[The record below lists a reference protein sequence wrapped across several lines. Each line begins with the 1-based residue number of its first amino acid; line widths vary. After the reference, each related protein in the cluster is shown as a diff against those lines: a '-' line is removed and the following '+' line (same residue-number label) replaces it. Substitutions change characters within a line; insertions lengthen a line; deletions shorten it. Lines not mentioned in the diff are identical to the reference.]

1 MQVRGKYCGIAAQ
14 NGFFGRFLRLCATTA
29 GIALFLC
36 MVVLPIE
43 FTLEAR
49 GVPEP
54 LPMDPSQAEIKAAF
68 LLNFARFAEWSPT
81 SISEAPTLLIFCF
94 DGAEDVRTA
103 FQSVAGGKE
112 IEGRKIAIRKISL
125 PVDARTCDVVFA
137 NDSKRDREIKLLK
150 TAQDA
155 GALTVGDGPDFLSCA
170 GMIQLFV
177 DDNRMRFDVNMTAVG
192 RANIKLSSKLLA
204 LARHVVELPAEAAN

>member
-1 MQVRGKYCGIAAQ
+1 LGAVTS
-14 NGFFGRFLRLCATTA
+14 RL
-29 GIALFLC
+29 ILILWL
-36 MVVLPIE
+36 VVLPIGS
-43 FTLEAR
+43 TAEAR
-49 GVPEP
+49 GIPGP
-54 LPMDPSQAEIKAAF
+54 LSTDPSQAEIKAAF
-68 LLNFARFAEWSPT
+68 LLNFARFAQWST
-81 SISEAPTLLIFCF
+81 ISIPESPTLLMFCF
-94 DGAEDVRTA
+94 DGAEDVRLA
-103 FQSVAGGKE
+103 FQTVAGGKE
-112 IEGRKIAIRKISL
+112 IEGRKIEIRKISL

-155 GALTVGDGPDFLSCA
+155 GALTVGDGPEFLSCA

-177 DDNRMRFDVNMTAVG
+177 DDNRMRFDINMTAVG

>member
-1 MQVRGKYCGIAAQ
+1 M
-14 NGFFGRFLRLCATTA
+14 CAMTA
-29 GIALFLC
+29 GIVLLTC
-36 MVVLPIE
+36 MAVLPIE
-43 FTLEAR
+43 SAVDAR
-49 GVPEP
+49 G
-54 LPMDPSQAEIKAAF
+54 LPRPIPTDPSQAEIKAAF

-81 SISEAPTLLIFCF
+81 SISEAPTLLVFCF

-112 IEGRKIAIRKISL
+112 IGGRKIVSRKISL

-155 GALTVGDGPDFLSCA
+155 GALTVGDGPEFLSCA

-177 DDNRMRFDVNMTAVG
+177 DDNRMRFDINMTAVN